1 VRRKED
7 AVPSPL
13 QIRVAKNE
21 KGLDWMSSKAV
32 RAIAI
37 CALTVSFVSV
47 VGEASAAGTNVIYN
61 SSFSHGLR
69 GWRAVVLARGS
80 DPGYPRIS
88 VLRTPAEPIL
98 KCDKGQK
105 GHPYLE
111 LNVPD
116 GASGYVEQDIIVPV
130 SPGRLTFRTWGDLE
144 PVKASVSIVDGPIVH
159 RLLSYN
165 PPALQASPA
174 GCSGLKPI
182 TESLNMTRYAGQ
194 AVGLRIQASSQ
205 NPTGTSVDFANF
217 ALSGG

>member
-1 VRRKED
+1 
-7 AVPSPL
+7 
-13 QIRVAKNE
+13 
-21 KGLDWMSSKAV
+21 MSSKAV

-37 CALTVSFVSV
+37 GALTASFLSV
-47 VGEASAAGTNVIYN
+47 AAVAAAGGPNVIYN

-69 GWRAVVLARGS
+69 GWRTAVLARGS

-88 VLRTPAEPIL
+88 VLRAPVEPML
-98 KCDKGQK
+98 QCDKGQK

-130 SPGRLTFRTWGDLE
+130 NPGRLTFRTWGDLE

-159 RLLSYN
+159 RLLSYT
-165 PPALQASPA
+165 PPDLEASPS
-174 GCSGLKPI
+174 GCSGVKPI
-182 TESLNMTRYAGQ
+182 TESLNMGRYAGE

-205 NPTGTSVDFANF
+205 EPSGTAVDVDDFQLN
-217 ALSGG
+217 GG